1 MPLALS
7 LTASGLRLLRPTQAA
22 RIAVPMPP
30 VGGSET
36 VLVTENAA
44 SIVTETAIQIITE
57 VA

>member
-7 LTASGLRLLRPTQAA
+7 LTASGLRLLRPTHAP
-22 RIAVPMPP
+22 RITVPQPP

-36 VLVTENAA
+36 ALVTESAA
-44 SIVTETAIQIITE
+44 SIVTETAILIITE